1 MPEIRIGCSG
11 FNYQHWKGRF
21 YPEDLVQKNWFLYY
35 CRVFNTVELN
45 VTFYRLPGPETFEK
59 WYRET
64 PADFAFSL
72 KGSRFITHIK
82 RILEPEKPLDLF
94 FSGALLLQDKLRA
107 VLWQFPPSFEKDA
120 ERLRNFLD
128 LLANYPVRNA
138 LEFRHHSWITE
149 DVFDLCR
156 EHDAGLCMADWPEY
170 LDELPVVSDFVYIRR
185 HGAGGSYDTCYSK
198 ASLERDAT
206 RIRGYRKD
214 GKDVFVYF
222 NNDAYGYAPE
232 NARVLLELL

>member
-21 YPEDLVQKNWFLYY
+21 YPEDLAQKNWFLYY
-35 CRVFNTVELN
+35 YRVFNSVELN

-59 WYRET
+59 WYRGT

-94 FSGALLLQDKLRA
+94 FSGALLLQDKLRS
-107 VLWQFPPSFEKDA
+107 VLWQFPPSFGKDA
-120 ERLRNFLD
+120 ERLRNFLG

-156 EHDAGLCMADWPEY
+156 EHDVSLCMADWPEY

-185 HGAGGSYDTCYSK
+185 NGAGGNYDTCYSK

-206 RIRGYRKD
+206 RIRGYSKE

-222 NNDAYGYAPE
+222 NNDAHGYAPE
-232 NARVLLELL
+232 NARVLLEIL